1 MGDGDATIEYVSVI
15 KNIFK
20 LNYGPISTPIIFIK
34 NENDIKGNS
43 TYTQDEAGFLVC
55 NFWYMIA
62 KDEELFIF
70 PPKFNKCSSSMKTK
84 IFHGKWWFKKN
95 LDHPTL

>member
-20 LNYGPISTPIIFIK
+20 LDYGPISTPIIFIK
-34 NENDIKGNS
+34 NENNIKGNS

-55 NFWYMIA
+55 NFWYMMA
-62 KDEELFIF
+62 KDEDFLFF
-70 PPKFNKCSSSMKTK
+70 RPSST
-84 IFHGKWWFKKN
+84 N
-95 LDHPTL
+95 VLHP